1 VEEAPITRTCR
12 LGALALLATA
22 APAFANSAPPKAEQL
37 SAYVTARAADAL
49 GDPARASQVFAELAR
64 ERPEDMTLKRRAI
77 VGAIA
82 AGDMRLALELGRGMP
97 TASTPLD
104 LRVLLAADELR
115 QGREKRAIEILRTQE
130 GVIDSSFLAPF
141 VEAWTLAQKRDK
153 KAIDILTQIPRGSA
167 LASQVN
173 ENLALVYLKLRRPED
188 AAAYSRQ
195 ALAAAGGRADRLRLA
210 LAEGFQ
216 AAGDKT
222 RALEMLQGS
231 GEALAV
237 GRARLAAGRPIGF
250 AIDTPAR
257 SFAESLLGLA
267 IALSRMQDKGL
278 PIAFAQVARY
288 ADPDNSAAAVLLALM
303 MEDDG
308 RVNDGLMVLRTIR
321 PDDPFAS
328 QALDAEIRMLVD
340 SRREEEALRRAREVV
355 ASNPSSDSFARLA
368 VVHVEMEKYTEAAEA
383 YGQALA
389 MAGKEGGSDEP
400 WTLRLF
406 RASALEEAGR
416 WAEAKGEIDLA
427 LKDAPDNPLLL
438 NFLGYGKLERGED
451 LDAAEA
457 MVRKASALRPD
468 DASITDSLGWAE
480 YKRGRLPE
488 AIATLQRA
496 AAADPGQAEI
506 QEHLGDALYA
516 AGRRFEAR
524 FAWQAAL
531 VGAEA
536 EDKKRIEAKIAT
548 GLTAATAAP

>member
-1 VEEAPITRTCR
+1 M
-12 LGALALLATA
+12 
-22 APAFANSAPPKAEQL
+22 
-37 SAYVTARAADAL
+37 TARAADAL
-49 GDPARASQVFAELAR
+49 GDPARASQLFAELAR

-97 TASTPLD
+97 VAATSLD
-104 LRVLLAADELR
+104 LRVLLAAEELR
-115 QGREKRAIEILRTQE
+115 QGREKRAIEILRTQD
-130 GVIDSSFLAPF
+130 GIIDSSFLAPF
-141 VEAWTLAQKRDK
+141 VEAWTLASKRNP
-153 KAIDILTQIPRGSA
+153 KAVEILNKIPRGSA
-167 LASQVN
+167 LASQIN
-173 ENLALVYLKLRRPED
+173 ENVALVYLKLRRPHE

-195 ALAAAGGRADRLRLA
+195 ALALAGGRADRLRLA
-210 LAEGFQ
+210 LAEGFG

-222 RALEMLQGS
+222 RAIEILQG
-231 GEALAV
+231 GGAALAV
-237 GRARLAAGRPIGF
+237 GRARLESGKPIGM
-250 AIDTPAR
+250 AIDTPAK
-257 SFAESLLGLA
+257 SFSESLLGLA
-267 IALSRMQDKGL
+267 IALNRMQDKGL

-288 ADPDNSAAAVLLALM
+288 ADPDNSAATVLLALM

-328 QALDAEIRMLVD
+328 QALDAEVRMLID

-355 ASNPSSDSFARLA
+355 SSNPGSDSFARLA

-389 MAGKEGGSDEP
+389 LAGTGTGSDEP

-416 WAEAKGEIDLA
+416 WPEAKAEIELA
-427 LKDAPDNPLLL
+427 LKEVPDNPLLL
-438 NFLGYGKLERGED
+438 NFLGYGKLERGEN
-451 LDAAEA
+451 LDDAEA

-496 AAADPGQAEI
+496 VAADPGQAEI
-506 QEHLGDALYA
+506 QEHLGDALYT
-516 AGRRFEAR
+516 AGRRYEAR
-524 FAWQAAL
+524 FAWRAAL
-531 VGAEA
+531 VSAES
-536 EDKKRIEAKIAT
+536 EDKKRIEAKIET
-548 GLTAATAAP
+548 GLSAATAAP